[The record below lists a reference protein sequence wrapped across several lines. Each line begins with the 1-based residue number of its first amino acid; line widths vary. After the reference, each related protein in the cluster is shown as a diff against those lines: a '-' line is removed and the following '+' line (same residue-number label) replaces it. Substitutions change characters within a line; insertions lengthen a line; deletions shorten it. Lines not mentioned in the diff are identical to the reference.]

1 MTNIIENDLMTI
13 GGLAKAAD
21 MNVETIRYYQ
31 RRGLVPEPE
40 KPLGG
45 IRRYEP
51 SILGR
56 LYFIRTG
63 QWLGFSLDEIGE
75 LLKLEDGTHCD
86 EARTLGERKLANVRG
101 KIRGLQQIEHV
112 LGQLVEE
119 CCARRGDITCPLI
132 SSLHD
137 GLEKKTS

>member
-1 MTNIIENDLMTI
+1 MINTEPDLMTI
-13 GGLAKAAD
+13 GRLAKAAD

-31 RRGLVPEPE
+31 QRGLVPEPE

-45 IRRYEP
+45 IRRYE
-51 SILGR
+51 GR
-56 LYFIRTG
+56 VLARLHFIRMG
-63 QWLGFSLDEIGE
+63 QGLGFSLNEIGD

-86 EARTLGERKLANVRG
+86 EARELGEKKLADVRG

-119 CCARRGDITCPLI
+119 CCVRRGDITCPLI
-132 SSLHD
+132 ASLHE
-137 GLEKKTS
+137 GLVRD